1 MRKLFI
7 LTWLLLFILPPII
20 SADTNTVQPQETD
33 TEELEIIKG
42 PPDLAELL
50 PRVMDLS
57 DRIANMK
64 IQFMAMPD
72 LSLVQIGFNQSQK
85 KIEAI
90 EERLQTLKL
99 LKTYSARQYS
109 SIEFDLNNEAALFKD
124 KILDLSAMIA
134 ELEALESFWENEKQ
148 QWEIWKPFI
157 LQDEKMSEGFSL
169 VLSTAEENC
178 VTALD
183 MISEKIKPAIMAQS
197 QAVEISILIVNIR
210 SDMVRAGM
218 QVQVDPLKHETPPML
233 SSRYFKDFDRWMIDE
248 IELGLENIDIPLA
261 KILDRDKHLI
271 GLQFLTAFMLIV
283 LVRRHRVKLGQM
295 SQEHIYPKRP
305 FSAGIFVS
313 TTLVTP
319 FYTSSE
325 PFLSLLMVI
334 MAGFS
339 AARLIS
345 GYLTRKWMVPFFYGL
360 ITVMVVTLLLPVLS
374 IPLPLTRL
382 FVFSIAMLGFG
393 LALKYVF
400 SAYRS
405 KTIKWFTWFVGICA
419 IVLGLVVLLEAVGN
433 SDLSRHLF
441 YSLVDTIFLL
451 LVGLMLMLMVR
462 DFVKLIVRSRTL
474 QRFEYVRSGTDAVIT
489 RIVQI
494 SRVIIVFTMACYILE
509 AWLRAESA
517 VAVMEMVFSWGVSLG
532 GLRIDIGLVVIIVVC
547 LYSAIIISYI
557 VQAVL
562 SETTLKDDSIEHGV
576 RVSIFKI
583 IHYAFVFIGLMLAL
597 MVLGV
602 NWQSITIIG
611 GALGVGIGFGLQEI
625 VKNFIAGLILLFERP
640 IKVGDYVTIEG
651 QWGEIKR
658 LGLRSTVVQV
668 FNRSEIVVPNHDL
681 IDQKVTNWTLSDR
694 LMRIIIE
701 VGVAY
706 GSDVEMVMTVLKEC
720 AMASSK
726 VTRMPEPQAVF
737 MKFGESSLD
746 FELRVWITNIDEY
759 VFVTSFLHQEIDK
772 RFRKAGITIA
782 FPQRDL
788 HIRSMEAPSET

>member
-1 MRKLFI
+1 
-7 LTWLLLFILPPII
+7 
-20 SADTNTVQPQETD
+20 
-33 TEELEIIKG
+33 
-42 PPDLAELL
+42 
-50 PRVMDLS
+50 
-57 DRIANMK
+57 
-64 IQFMAMPD
+64 
-72 LSLVQIGFNQSQK
+72 
-85 KIEAI
+85 
-90 EERLQTLKL
+90 
-99 LKTYSARQYS
+99 
-109 SIEFDLNNEAALFKD
+109 
-124 KILDLSAMIA
+124 
-134 ELEALESFWENEKQ
+134 
-148 QWEIWKPFI
+148 
-157 LQDEKMSEGFSL
+157 
-169 VLSTAEENC
+169 
-178 VTALD
+178 
-183 MISEKIKPAIMAQS
+183 
-197 QAVEISILIVNIR
+197 
-210 SDMVRAGM
+210 
-218 QVQVDPLKHETPPML
+218 
-233 SSRYFKDFDRWMIDE
+233 
-248 IELGLENIDIPLA
+248 
-261 KILDRDKHLI
+261 
-271 GLQFLTAFMLIV
+271 
-283 LVRRHRVKLGQM
+283 
-295 SQEHIYPKRP
+295 
-305 FSAGIFVS
+305 
-313 TTLVTP
+313 
-319 FYTSSE
+319 
-325 PFLSLLMVI
+325 
-334 MAGFS
+334 
-339 AARLIS
+339 
-345 GYLTRKWMVPFFYGL
+345 
-360 ITVMVVTLLLPVLS
+360 
-374 IPLPLTRL
+374 
-382 FVFSIAMLGFG
+382 
-393 LALKYVF
+393 
-400 SAYRS
+400 
-405 KTIKWFTWFVGICA
+405 
-419 IVLGLVVLLEAVGN
+419 VGN

-441 YSLVDTIFLL
+441 YSLIDTIFLL

-517 VAVMEMVFSWGVSLG
+517 VAVMNMVFSWGVSLG

-625 VKNFIAGLILLFERP
+625 VRNFISGLILLFERP

-668 FNRSEIVVPNHDL
+668 FDRSEIVVPNHDL